1 MPSNKQQEHQKHPKL
16 SRPAFGHFHRHE
28 WAVVGTPCE
37 NIKKLAYGIIDR
49 LSDRYRVGYADA
61 DHTEG
66 EKGHAAGSA
75 MAYGAKMEYTD
86 KISYPRLDFIARLDS
101 YRYRAY
107 FNEQDAVIVNGNHF
121 PARRQIV
128 VIDPRKEDSL
138 KRRLGQLTD
147 VRLILLVEGI
157 NEVYPWL
164 KEALEGVS
172 NIPLMRLQDEAGIA
186 ILIEKELA
194 AARAPLYGLV
204 LAGGKSE
211 RMGRDKGL
219 IEYYGKPQREYVAE
233 LLRHFCK
240 ETFISCRPDQMEK
253 IDHPL
258 PDTFTGL
265 GAFGGMLSAFRS
277 QPDAAWLVVACDLP
291 LLDEHTISQLVGFR
305 NPSKVATAFNSP
317 ASEFPEPLISIW
329 EPRAYPILLQ
339 FLAQGYSC
347 PRKVLINSNVELLDA
362 TRPEALRN
370 VNNPDEMEDVKA
382 VINQK
387 AQPPKH

>member
-1 MPSNKQQEHQKHPKL
+1 MPQEDQKHQKHAKL
-16 SRPAFGHFHRHE
+16 TRPGYGHFHRRE
-28 WAVVGTPCE
+28 WAILGTPCG

-49 LSDRYRVGYADA
+49 LSDSYRVGYVDA
-61 DHTEG
+61 DHAGVEA
-66 EKGHAAGSA
+66 EAAKEPESKSA
-75 MAYGAKMEYTD
+75 MDHGARMEYID
-86 KISYPRLDFIARLDS
+86 KIGYHRLDFEAKLDS
-101 YRYRAY
+101 YQYRMY

-128 VIDPRKEDSL
+128 VIDPKKEGSL
-138 KRRLGQLTD
+138 KRRIDQLTD
-147 VRLILLVEGI
+147 VRLILLVEGV

-164 KEALEGVS
+164 REKLEGFS
-172 NIPLMRLQDEAGIA
+172 NIPLMKLQDEAGIA

-194 AARAPLYGLV
+194 ADKAPLYGLV

-219 IEYYGKPQREYVAE
+219 IDYHGQPQREHLAE
-233 LLRHFCK
+233 MLGRFCK
-240 ETFISCRPDQMEK
+240 ETFISCRPDQAEQVEK
-253 IDHPL
+253 PL

-265 GAFGGMLSAFRS
+265 GPFGGILSAFRE

-291 LLDEHTISQLVGFR
+291 LLDEYTISQLAGFR

-317 ASEFPEPLISIW
+317 ASEFPEPLIAIW
-329 EPRAYPILLQ
+329 EPRSYPILLQ

-362 TRPEALRN
+362 ERPEALRN
-370 VNNPDEMEDVKA
+370 VNKPDEMEEVKA
-382 VINQK
+382 VINPK
-387 AQPPKH
+387 A